1 MSTGFFPSP
10 LMAVTGIR
18 SLVIPQSKKGNIMM
32 KLLSALV
39 AAFFAVASVTP
50 VAFAQDTKKSEEK
63 KSEKSKG
70 DEMKAEKSKA
80 EAKKADAD
88 GGKKPSRSNSVSLL
102 KRQGRKP
109 CLFLFR

>member
-1 MSTGFFPSP
+1 
-10 LMAVTGIR
+10 
-18 SLVIPQSKKGNIMM
+18 MM

-70 DEMKAEKSKA
+70 DAKKAEKSKA
-80 EAKKADAD
+80 DEKKADAD
-88 GGKKPSRSNSVSLL
+88 EKKAV
-102 KRQGRKP
+102 KK
-109 CLFLFR
+109 

>member
-1 MSTGFFPSP
+1 VADQTGR
-10 LMAVTGIR
+10 TIH
-18 SLVIPQSKKGNIMM
+18 SLIKKEENTMT

-70 DEMKAEKSKA
+70 DAMKAEKSKAGEMKAEKSKGDEKKA
-80 EAKKADAD
+80 SADEKKAAKKEAT
-88 GGKKPSRSNSVSLL
+88 K
-102 KRQGRKP
+102 
-109 CLFLFR
+109 